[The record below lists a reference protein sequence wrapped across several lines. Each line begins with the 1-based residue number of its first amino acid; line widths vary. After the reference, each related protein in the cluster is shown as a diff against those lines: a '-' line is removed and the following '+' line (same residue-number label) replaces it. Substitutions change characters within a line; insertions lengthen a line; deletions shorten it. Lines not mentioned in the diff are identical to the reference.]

1 MKKYTAYKTLQLILF
16 LLLTGIGLFRIF
28 SDADVYHRVATDAP
42 FRLIACIAWVAI
54 GISFLFIFLDF
65 TFFFGY
71 RKEYREMDLA
81 VHADPV
87 SGIANRFSCDMVIEK
102 YADKALP
109 DTVGVI
115 MIDLTNI
122 QKINTLYGHVMGNMT
137 IRDFSNIL
145 RLSSQDLCFV
155 GRNGGNK
162 FLAIFEDCTEERMKT
177 FLDRIEQRVALH
189 NHDSETAPI
198 EYRAGSAFR
207 EGAAVRDITSLIGLA
222 NRRINESGA
231 EAVPTPEKI

>member
-16 LLLTGIGLFRIF
+16 VLLAGIAVFRVF
-28 SDADVYHRVATDAP
+28 RDADIYHRVATDDTL
-42 FRLIACIAWVAI
+42 RLMAAIVWVAI
-54 GISFLFIFLDF
+54 AISLIFIFLDF
-65 TFFFGY
+65 TYFFGY

-81 VHADPV
+81 VHADPM

-102 YADKALP
+102 YADRELP

-122 QKINTLYGHVMGNMT
+122 QSINTLYGHVMGNMT

-162 FLAIFEDCTEERMKT
+162 FLAIFEDCTPERMQT
-177 FLDRIEQRVALH
+177 FLDRIEQRVKLH
-189 NHDSETAPI
+189 NHDSDTAPI

-207 EGAAVRDITSLIGLA
+207 EESCHSITSLIGLA
-222 NRRINESGA
+222 NRRINENKT
-231 EAVPTPEKI
+231 EA